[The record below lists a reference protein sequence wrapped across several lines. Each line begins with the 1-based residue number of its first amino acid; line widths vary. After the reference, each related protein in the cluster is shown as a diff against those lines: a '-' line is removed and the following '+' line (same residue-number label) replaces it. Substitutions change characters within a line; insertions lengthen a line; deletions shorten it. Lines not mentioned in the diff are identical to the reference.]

1 MNVGRLNV
9 SKKIFPLTV
18 YSINFPNLP
27 YKYIYIIIN
36 YNKSWEFQKVI
47 HFFFPFLHLW
57 NRFFNNLKKE
67 ILFDWTA
74 LSLREYTKS

>member
-1 MNVGRLNV
+1 MQWKKNWRIHCDFHFKILVLNSINHRKIREKKGKFMNVGRLNV

-36 YNKSWEFQKVI
+36 YNKS
-47 HFFFPFLHLW
+47 
-57 NRFFNNLKKE
+57 
-67 ILFDWTA
+67 
-74 LSLREYTKS
+74 